1 MELNNTQN
9 DQDLLGQINF
19 FQKDIAQNSISEGTS
34 SQTSS
39 SQSDSKKNEI
49 IKLKDPIDEQYF
61 HFKLK
66 HLLNVPD
73 ANSFAKTTI
82 PINMFLIDLESY
94 LTAETKKN
102 KELDENVAKQIFD
115 DFKEKLANEP
125 KIEIDSFFF
134 NVKGK
139 KVKDF
144 FLNMKQY
151 SFPANETAI
160 DTNED
165 YTILVES
172 THCLKN
178 TLKKKTEQLAKYYL
192 FFSLFN
198 QYLVEYEKYLKN
210 FQDMFIGKYFIKPF
224 SEIRSGDFSKYK
236 AKISFTKKF
245 IILIATDHTFKLFGE
260 TMDNIEKSDPQV
272 SAEKSF
278 SSIFAKDQKKYQN
291 ETFQT
296 EAKNYL
302 PKSRTAK
309 YGNFNFLLKEINQKD
324 NWIVKVIY
332 FDLYF
337 DLVVPKCVIA
347 EGIEKFDKEIGVLK
361 NKNNLLAETVTDLN
375 NKNNSLAETVTDLN
389 NKNNVLENTVSK
401 LNKKNDILSQ
411 KMDAMLNFFEK
422 KFGKNLLSELDQNL
436 KEIELKNDTKKEEN
450 LKDKINHENM
460 VEKERNKEGQHE
472 NNQ

>member
-1 MELNNTQN
+1 MEPN
-9 DQDLLGQINF
+9 IV
-19 FQKDIAQNSISEGTS
+19 QNSVSEGTS

-94 LTAETKKN
+94 LTEETKKN
-102 KELDENVAKQIFD
+102 KELDENIAKKIFEE
-115 DFKEKLANEP
+115 FKEKLENEP

-134 NVKGK
+134 NVTGK

-144 FLNMKQY
+144 FLNMKKY

-160 DTNED
+160 DTNEE

-198 QYLVEYEKYLKN
+198 RYLVEYEKYLKN
-210 FQDMFIGKYFIKPF
+210 FQDIFIGKYFIKPF

-236 AKISFTKKF
+236 TKFSFTKKF

-260 TMDNIEKSDPQV
+260 TIDNIEKSDPQV

-278 SSIFAKDQKKYQN
+278 SSIFAKEKKKYQN
-291 ETFQT
+291 ETFET
-296 EAKNYL
+296 EAKNYK

-309 YGNFNFLLKEINQKD
+309 NENFNFLIKEINKKE

-347 EGIEKFDKEIGVLK
+347 EGLEKFDKEIGVLK
-361 NKNNLLAETVTDLN
+361 NRINLLEETVTDLN
-375 NKNNSLAETVTDLN
+375 SKNNALEKRN
-389 NKNNVLENTVSK
+389 NLLENTVSK
-401 LNKKNDILSQ
+401 LNKKMI
-411 KMDAMLNFFEK
+411 FFLK
-422 KFGKNLLSELDQNL
+422 KWMQCLIFSR
-436 KEIELKNDTKKEEN
+436 EN
-450 LKDKINHENM
+450 LGKIYYQN
-460 VEKERNKEGQHE
+460 
-472 NNQ
+472 

>member
-1 MELNNTQN
+1 
-9 DQDLLGQINF
+9 
-19 FQKDIAQNSISEGTS
+19 
-34 SQTSS
+34 
-39 SQSDSKKNEI
+39 
-49 IKLKDPIDEQYF
+49 
-61 HFKLK
+61 
-66 HLLNVPD
+66 
-73 ANSFAKTTI
+73 
-82 PINMFLIDLESY
+82 MFLIDLKSY
-94 LTAETKKN
+94 LTEETKKN

-115 DFKEKLANEP
+115 EFKEKLENEP

-160 DTNED
+160 NTNEE

-236 AKISFTKKF
+236 AKISFTKNF

-260 TMDNIEKSDPQV
+260 TMDNIEKSNPQV
-272 SAEKSF
+272 SAEKNY
-278 SSIFAKDQKKYQN
+278 SSIFAKDQKKYLN

-347 EGIEKFDKEIGVLK
+347 EGLEKFGKEIGVLK
-361 NKNNLLAETVTDLN
+361 NKNNVLAETVTDLN

-436 KEIELKNDTKKEEN
+436 KEIELQNDTKKEEN
-450 LKDKINHENM
+450 LEDKINQEIM
-460 VEKERNKEGQHE
+460 EEKERNKEGQHE
-472 NNQ
+472 DNQ

>member
-1 MELNNTQN
+1 
-9 DQDLLGQINF
+9 
-19 FQKDIAQNSISEGTS
+19 
-34 SQTSS
+34 
-39 SQSDSKKNEI
+39 
-49 IKLKDPIDEQYF
+49 
-61 HFKLK
+61 
-66 HLLNVPD
+66 
-73 ANSFAKTTI
+73 
-82 PINMFLIDLESY
+82 MFLIDLKSY
-94 LTAETKKN
+94 LTEETKKN

-115 DFKEKLANEP
+115 EFKEKLENEP

-160 DTNED
+160 NTNEE

-236 AKISFTKKF
+236 AKISFTKNF

-260 TMDNIEKSDPQV
+260 TMDNIEKSNPQV
-272 SAEKSF
+272 SAEKNY
-278 SSIFAKDQKKYQN
+278 SSIFAKDQKKYLN

-309 YGNFNFLLKEINQKD
+309 YGNFNFLLKEINKKD

-332 FDLYF
+332 FHLYF

-347 EGIEKFDKEIGVLK
+347 EGLEKFDKEIGVLK

-450 LKDKINHENM
+450 F
-460 VEKERNKEGQHE
+460 
-472 NNQ
+472 

>member
-66 HLLNVPD
+66 RLLNVPD

-82 PINMFLIDLESY
+82 PINMFLIDLKSY
-94 LTAETKKN
+94 LTEETKKN

-115 DFKEKLANEP
+115 EFKEKLENEP

-160 DTNED
+160 NTNEE

-236 AKISFTKKF
+236 TKFSFTKNF

-260 TMDNIEKSDPQV
+260 TMDNIEKSNPQV
-272 SAEKSF
+272 SAEKNY
-278 SSIFAKDQKKYQN
+278 SSIFAKDKKKYLN

-347 EGIEKFDKEIGVLK
+347 EGLEKFGKEIGVLK
-361 NKNNLLAETVTDLN
+361 NKNNLLEETVTDLN
-375 NKNNSLAETVTDLN
+375 SKNNSLAETVTDLN